1 MSRRID
7 VELTSSR
14 EDGSWTWRAAG
25 ARQPKGV
32 LDGALLPAA
41 AAVGDVLRADVETDI
56 DGTTVVAVLP
66 PKEKKVDPDRL
77 EIIASSTPL
86 GCRAPAARHVQ
97 EPSSRLLVSS
107 TSILRD
113 MVSQPTAARAA
124 SGQAAGRRIGVEAW
138 PCGQSVTA

>member
-66 PKEKKVDPDRL
+66 PKVKKVDPDRL
-77 EIIASSTPL
+77 EIIASSTRGDQPVTTTL
-86 GCRAPAARHVQ
+86 APKGRGGDRR
-97 EPSSRLLVSS
+97 ERRGGDR
-107 TSILRD
+107 RD
-113 MVSQPTAARAA
+113 R
-124 SGQAAGRRIGVEAW
+124 GDRRDDRGRGERGPRRGRDDHPRGDRE
-138 PCGQSVTA
+138 GG